1 MSEEKVKELS
11 RRKFLHGAGASVAG
25 FALAGTVGMMLSGCS
40 KSEGS
45 AAPPAA
51 PPAVAPAEP
60 AVAEWPYTYKKLD
73 PDVAAQKGY
82 DGYKA
87 DG

>member
-25 FALAGTVGMMLSGCS
+25 LALAGTVGMMLSGCT

-51 PPAVAPAEP
+51 APTEI